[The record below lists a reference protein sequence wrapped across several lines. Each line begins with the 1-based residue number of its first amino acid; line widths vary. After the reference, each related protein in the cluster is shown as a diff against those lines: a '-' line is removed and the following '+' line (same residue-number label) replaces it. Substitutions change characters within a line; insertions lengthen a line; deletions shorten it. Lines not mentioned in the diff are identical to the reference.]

1 MAKLLSAILLISV
14 AGCTAQS
21 RIDVVEKTSASPSFG
36 WAFPAAGD
44 PNRQTVRHYGPH
56 AQLREQGHL
65 HSYWACLQGE
75 VFLTWNANA
84 VETLDEDMVE
94 IKSACEDT
102 FYLDFDYRVE
112 GERVGGQLHIN
123 RFHPYRAYWSMP
135 LELTEGE
142 AIRRTLHAPGG
153 GSMTMVLSY
162 ATPAILSSA
171 DD

>member
-1 MAKLLSAILLISV
+1 MTKLLSANLLILL
-14 AGCTAQS
+14 AGCAAQS
-21 RIDVVEKTSASPSFG
+21 RIDIVEKTSAPPCFG
-36 WAFPAAGD
+36 WTFPADGE
-44 PNRQTVRHYGPH
+44 PNRQTVPHYGPH

-84 VETLDEDMVE
+84 AEAFDEDMVE
-94 IKSACEDT
+94 IESACEDT

-135 LELTEGE
+135 LELREGE
-142 AIRRTLHAPGG
+142 AVRRTLHAPGG
-153 GSMTMVLSY
+153 ESRTMVLSY
-162 ATPAILSSA
+162 ATPAYVA
-171 DD
+171 RMDE